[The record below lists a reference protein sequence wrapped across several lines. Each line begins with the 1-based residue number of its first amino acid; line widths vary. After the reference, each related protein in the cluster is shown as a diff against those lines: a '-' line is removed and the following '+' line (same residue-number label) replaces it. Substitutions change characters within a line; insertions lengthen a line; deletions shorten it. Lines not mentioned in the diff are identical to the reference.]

1 MKVIH
6 ALGWYFPDSMGGTEV
21 YVSQLVAQLRKQGI
35 DNVIAAARDG
45 YEDETYIHE
54 GTEVFRYPVH
64 PSPSQQQVRGAVP
77 YGGFDQFVSWLSKQS
92 ADVYHQ
98 HSMVGGC
105 GIHHLQAARK
115 LGLRTVVT
123 VHLPGAI
130 CLRGTMML
138 YGSSACDG
146 HVEIVRCGVC
156 WAMSKGLTRPLAS
169 VAGRFPRRFSEGFQR
184 IERRGLSVL
193 ATSSLVDSR
202 LRQMRELSGLA
213 DRTVAIAQWIFDALI
228 ANGFDRD
235 KLVLSHSGGPT
246 EPANKTKAQRARAG
260 GGPLKIGFLGRL
272 VRVKGLDV
280 LIRAFQKL
288 PANLGIELLIYGIS
302 NDSEERAYENN
313 IRQLANRDSRIRFM
327 EPVTQENLRTT
338 LKRFDLL
345 AIPSQGMETGPL
357 VLLESFAAG
366 VPVIASNLGGI
377 AERVR
382 DRRDGWLVKCDDVR
396 EWSAA
401 LERLANDRALVDS
414 LRENIQE
421 IRTMET
427 VASEMATIYRE
438 ALSTQSR

>member
-1 MKVIH
+1 
-6 ALGWYFPDSMGGTEV
+6 
-21 YVSQLVAQLRKQGI
+21 
-35 DNVIAAARDG
+35 
-45 YEDETYIHE
+45 
-54 GTEVFRYPVH
+54 
-64 PSPSQQQVRGAVP
+64 
-77 YGGFDQFVSWLSKQS
+77 
-92 ADVYHQ
+92 
-98 HSMVGGC
+98 
-105 GIHHLQAARK
+105 
-115 LGLRTVVT
+115 
-123 VHLPGAI
+123 
-130 CLRGTMML
+130 
-138 YGSSACDG
+138 
-146 HVEIVRCGVC
+146 
-156 WAMSKGLTRPLAS
+156 
-169 VAGRFPRRFSEGFQR
+169 
-184 IERRGLSVL
+184 
-193 ATSSLVDSR
+193 
-202 LRQMRELSGLA
+202 
-213 DRTVAIAQWIFDALI
+213 VAIAQWIFDALI

-438 ALSTQSR
+438 VLST